1 MNVLWV
7 LWNVIMFVGVVV
19 MSVYVIDA
27 VVLVFKELFGN
38 ERNDNLR
45 KQGRCEEGN

>member
-19 MSVYVIDA
+19 MSVYVINE
-27 VVLVFKELFGN
+27 VVFAIKDFFA
-38 ERNDNLR
+38 
-45 KQGRCEEGN
+45 K